1 MVNKRVVFDIDVNL
15 YNELRN
21 YAVKER
27 RSVCNTIR
35 LILELGLEIAL
46 NKNKTS
52 VINFE
57 NIAVESVINIETD
70 IVNDGVAFVSKSR
83 AVKSSPKY
91 EILHTSI
98 LNQYRKDC
106 TNTLSYG
113 ERRQLSKLH
122 KGLLEQK
129 LKGYSIIKYFY
140 FPNVDLS
147 NRDLSNITFKDGNL
161 SYGNFKNS
169 NLSNCDFT
177 KTSLRE
183 ADFTGANLENAKL
196 NINYISNFKCNPI
209 NFTGANLKGTIL
221 DK

>member
-1 MVNKRVVFDIDVNL
+1 MVNKKVLITIHENL
-15 YNELRN
+15 YSKLKMEARLTKRSISNFIE
-21 YAVKER
+21 VKLQGM
-27 RSVCNTIR
+27 CP
-35 LILELGLEIAL
+35 
-46 NKNKTS
+46 
-52 VINFE
+52 
-57 NIAVESVINIETD
+57 ESIPQKID
-70 IVNDGVAFVSKSR
+70 LSKH
-83 AVKSSPKY
+83 SPKY
-91 EILHTSI
+91 EVLDISI
-98 LNQYRKDC
+98 LNQYRMDC
-106 TNTLSYG
+106 SNTLSYG
-113 ERRQLSKLH
+113 ERRQLTKLH

-169 NLSNCDFT
+169 NLTNCDFT

-221 DK
+221 ENNN

>member
-1 MVNKRVVFDIDVNL
+1 MSKRTMLVELTNSEYISMCKMIPTLETRSHIKISDIRKIQSL
-15 YNELRN
+15 PRY
-21 YAVKER
+21 
-27 RSVCNTIR
+27 SVLDN
-35 LILELGLEIAL
+35 
-46 NKNKTS
+46 
-52 VINFE
+52 
-57 NIAVESVINIETD
+57 
-70 IVNDGVAFVSKSR
+70 
-83 AVKSSPKY
+83 
-91 EILHTSI
+91 HI
-98 LNQYRKDC
+98 LNQYRMDC
-106 TNTLSYG
+106 SNTLSYG
-113 ERRQLSKLH
+113 ERRQLTKLH

-169 NLSNCDFT
+169 NLTNCDFT

-221 DK
+221 ENNN

>member
-1 MVNKRVVFDIDVNL
+1 MVNKKVLITIHENL
-15 YNELRN
+15 YSKLKMEARLTKRSISKFIE
-21 YAVKER
+21 VK
-27 RSVCNTIR
+27 
-35 LILELGLEIAL
+35 LQGMYP
-46 NKNKTS
+46 
-52 VINFE
+52 
-57 NIAVESVINIETD
+57 ESIPQKID
-70 IVNDGVAFVSKSR
+70 LSKH
-83 AVKSSPKY
+83 SPKY
-91 EILHTSI
+91 EVLDISI
-98 LNQYRKDC
+98 LNQYRMDC
-106 TNTLSYG
+106 SNTLSYG
-113 ERRQLSKLH
+113 ERRQLTKLH

-169 NLSNCDFT
+169 NLTNCDFT

-221 DK
+221 ENN